1 MLIAADKPRLPT
13 VEEGLYNAVCTGIID
28 LGIQTNEKF
37 KKSAAQIRLIF
48 ELLGETYEVND
59 EEHVRQV
66 GRDFTLSLSEKSNL
80 RKLLEGWRG
89 KSFTAEELN
98 GYDLKRILGKA
109 GQLQIIHK
117 EGENGT
123 YAIVNAMMPLP
134 KGMAAPK
141 PENPLVYFDMSEP
154 DTYGE
159 YELFPDFL
167 KEKISAAENFDAT
180 GLGDSLLDE
189 EEEQPANTVAK
200 PVKQAASQTAKVSKP
215 AVKAQPAEP
224 VEEISPD
231 DDLSFEIN
239 GAAA

>member
-1 MLIAADKPRLPT
+1 MLIAADRPRLPT

-48 ELLGETYEVND
+48 ELIGETYEVND

-98 GYDLKRILGKA
+98 GYDLKNILGKA
-109 GQLQIIHK
+109 GQLQIIHR

-134 KGMAAPK
+134 KGTAAPK

-189 EEEQPANTVAK
+189 DEEESAQAAVK
-200 PVKQAASQTAKVSKP
+200 PVKQAAAQTARASRP
-215 AVKAQPAEP
+215 AVKAKATEA

-231 DDLSFEIN
+231 DDLSFEIS